1 MRGGNFFNHMR
12 KVLIQLIGHQTL
24 PNIFPILA
32 IQPDRV
38 VNIYTEKTKPRHQK
52 IVEWCRKYAKRFSV
66 TPEFVEPFPIRD
78 SVKDVDA
85 DIARII
91 NTEQELA
98 LEGKDTMITLNIT
111 GGTKAMSSCAL
122 LRSMRLVQVMK
133 KAECPGVNVVYLN
146 ESTRDIEF
154 VYGEENRA
162 HLIVT
167 PIKDIKLKVKE
178 LVDATGDA
186 EVLGGIN
193 QWDDAYIAAD
203 ELRKLAD
210 KEIVFNMAQVNR
222 DNFSTV
228 IQKPLSSLLEY
239 QQDSDFTAFKELAA
253 RAMADEKLKKSFAAR
268 YIVARDGD
276 FYFSNRLQKEVEKLL
291 RYTFNSQ
298 SISQREKKLKL
309 HGIISEIQDATNFF
323 VGGWWEVIVAHAYK
337 KNKPANEVLWSVRTA
352 PKGDEEHAVETDIVA
367 TDGYSLC
374 CISCKRGTKKQRV
387 IQELEQHCTRTNMLG
402 GNIHECIIAFYR
414 GDENISKLLAALKLK
429 MWDYTT
435 VRSIESNRYVDE
447 KKTASVT
454 PAIIISKPKPAAPAT
469 PAQQQTAAP
478 ASTETKLP
486 LPKRI
491 WAAVRLLFTGK
502 I

>member
-1 MRGGNFFNHMR
+1 MR
-12 KVLIQLIGHQTL
+12 KVLIQLIGQQTL

-52 IVEWCRKYAKRFSV
+52 IVEWCSKYSKRFSV
-66 TPEFVEPFPIRD
+66 TPEFVECFPIRE
-78 SVKDVDA
+78 SVKEVDA

-91 NTEQELA
+91 KVEKELA
-98 LEGKDTMITLNIT
+98 LADKDTMITLNIT

-122 LRSMRLVQVMK
+122 LRSMRLARDMK
-133 KAECPGVNVVYLN
+133 DGGCPGVNVVYLN
-146 ESTRDIEF
+146 ERTRDIEF
-154 VYGEENRA
+154 VYGEENREQ
-162 HLIVT
+162 LIVA

-193 QWDDAYIAAD
+193 QWNDAYTAAE
-203 ELRKLAD
+203 ELRNLAD
-210 KEIVFNMAQVNR
+210 NRILFKMAQFNR
-222 DNFSTV
+222 ENFFNV
-228 IQKPLSSLLEY
+228 VQQPLSSLLEY

-268 YIVARDGD
+268 CIVARDGD
-276 FYFSNRLQKEVEKLL
+276 FYFSNRLQKDVKQLMQ
-291 RYTFNSQ
+291 YTLKDQ
-298 SISQREKKLKL
+298 TISQREKNLKFNA
-309 HGIISEIQDATNFF
+309 IISEMQDATNFF
-323 VGGWWEVIVAHAYK
+323 VGGWWEIIVAHAYK
-337 KNKPANEVLWSVRTA
+337 KLKPEDEVLWSVRTA
-352 PKGDEEHAVETDIVA
+352 PKGDYEHAVETDIVA

-374 CISCKRGTKKQRV
+374 CISCKRGRKHDKV
-387 IQELEQHCTRTNMLG
+387 IQQLEQHCTRTNMLG

-414 GDENISKLLAALKLK
+414 GDENISKLLASLKLK
-429 MWDYTT
+429 MWDHTT
-435 VRSIESNRYVDE
+435 VRSIEANRYVDE

-469 PAQQQTAAP
+469 PAQQQPAAP